1 MLGQSKAKPS
11 PWEGRVELGQTIVKV
26 EVPTFPVV
34 ELSFADGFRATMNL
48 QRLLDIG
55 KVFEPLRDEAF
66 FRSAHP
72 GPLGGSLEWLMPD
85 GYEIDLC
92 ADALRMEAEGIWD
105 PIKNEW
111 KV

>member
-1 MLGQSKAKPS
+1 MLGEGATERA
-11 PWEGRVELGQTIVKV
+11 PWEGRIEVGQTIVSV
-26 EVPTFPVV
+26 GVPAFPVA
-34 ELSFADGFRATMNL
+34 ELTFADGFRTTMNL
-48 QRLLDIG
+48 QHLLDVG
-55 KVFEPLRDEAF
+55 KVFEPLRNEEF
-66 FRSAHP
+66 FRTAHP
-72 GPLGGSLEWLMPD
+72 GPLGSSLEWLMPD